1 MRIRLSAALAVT
13 AASVLVTSMS
23 AGVAAARDHGGQ
35 GHGGQGH
42 GGRVVIAST
51 APESTAGPPR
61 PLAAG
66 RRVRLSVFV
75 GRDQAGLAA
84 AATAISDPASP
95 RYQHY
100 LSPAQVQARFGATAA
115 QQRAVRGWLRRSG
128 LAVTHDDGFVI
139 TAAGTAARAEAAL
152 RAGLA
157 LSHPAG
163 SVAQVVPSRAMSV
176 PAAAAG
182 AIATIRVSTAAVP
195 LGPHQP
201 LRAAASVVPG
211 SRAAARYP
219 ERCSAYYG
227 QKTATRLPGAY
238 GRRITWAPCGY
249 QPAQLRAAYGAT
261 RAGLTGAGTSVAILS
276 ETGYPTALRD
286 ANRWARQRHFPPFA
300 RGQFS
305 ARVARNPGGG
315 ATIEDAM
322 DIEAVHGMAPAA
334 RIVYVVGNGHITGD
348 VLLDSLDTVVRRR
361 LAKVVTASWYEG
373 FMPVPESMIRS
384 WEGVLQRAAVE
395 GITVNIASGDF
406 GNRLGLEYPS
416 SDPWDTS
423 VGGTSLAIGAR
434 GKYLWETGWDSAE
447 TGLARNGRSWHP
459 APPGQF
465 AGASTGGV
473 SRKFAQPR
481 YQHGVVHGNVWHGRR
496 MRAVPDV
503 SALGDPDLG
512 YQIGLTA
519 PIGRRTRFADQV
531 NGGTSLSSPLL
542 AGFEADLIQG
552 RGGTRLGFANPLLYA
567 HANSAAFHDI
577 TSDPQGRGLTEAV
590 IYGPYHYEILSGREM
605 PPTLSTMGLCGRDRT
620 LRCGPGYDMVTG
632 LGSPGPAF
640 FRSFGSRLVSGAER
654 FGQ

>member
-1 MRIRLSAALAVT
+1 MRINLSVALAVA
-13 AASVLVTSMS
+13 AASVLVTSTS
-23 AGVAAARDHGGQ
+23 AVAAAAR
-35 GHGGQGH
+35 GH
-42 GGRVVIAST
+42 GGRAVIAST
-51 APESTAGPPR
+51 APVSAPGPLR
-61 PLAAG
+61 ALAAG

-75 GRDQAGLAA
+75 GRDRAGLAA

-95 RYQHY
+95 SYEHY

-139 TAAGTAARAEAAL
+139 TAVGTAARAGAAL

-163 SVAQVVPSRAMSV
+163 GVAQVVPSRAMSV

-195 LGPHQP
+195 LSPHQP
-201 LRAAASVVPG
+201 LRPAAPVVPG
-211 SRAAARYP
+211 ATAAARYP

-227 QKTATRLPGAY
+227 QKTATRLPRAY

-261 RAGLTGAGTSVAILS
+261 QAGLTGARTSVAILS
-276 ETGYPTALRD
+276 ETSYPTALRD

-305 ARVARNPGGG
+305 ARVARDPGGG

-322 DIEAVHGMAPAA
+322 DIESVHGMAPAA
-334 RIVYVVGNGHITGD
+334 RVVYVVGNGHITGD

-361 LAKVVTASWYEG
+361 LAEVVTASWYEG
-373 FMPVPESMIRS
+373 FMPVPESMISS

-406 GNRLGLEYPS
+406 GSRLLEYPS

-434 GKYLWETGWDSAE
+434 GKYLWETGWASAE
-447 TGLARNGRSWHP
+447 TGLARNGRSWRP
-459 APPGQF
+459 APPGEF

-481 YQHGVVHGNVWHGRR
+481 YQHGVVHGNIWHGRR

-531 NGGTSLSSPLL
+531 NGGTSLSSPLF

-552 RGGTRLGFANPLLYA
+552 RGGTRLGFANPLLYD

-577 TSDPQGRGLTEAV
+577 TSDPQGRGFTEAV
-590 IYGPYHYEILSGREM
+590 IYGPYHYEIPSGREM
-605 PPTLSTMGLCGRDRT
+605 PPTLSTMGRCGQDRT
-620 LRCGPGYDMVTG
+620 RRCGPGYDMVTG

-640 FRSFGSRLVSGAER
+640 FRSFGS
-654 FGQ
+654 QPK

>member
-1 MRIRLSAALAVT
+1 
-13 AASVLVTSMS
+13 
-23 AGVAAARDHGGQ
+23 
-35 GHGGQGH
+35 
-42 GGRVVIAST
+42 
-51 APESTAGPPR
+51 
-61 PLAAG
+61 
-66 RRVRLSVFV
+66 
-75 GRDQAGLAA
+75 
-84 AATAISDPASP
+84 
-95 RYQHY
+95 
-100 LSPAQVQARFGATAA
+100 
-115 QQRAVRGWLRRSG
+115 
-128 LAVTHDDGFVI
+128 
-139 TAAGTAARAEAAL
+139 
-152 RAGLA
+152 
-157 LSHPAG
+157 
-163 SVAQVVPSRAMSV
+163 MSV
-176 PAAAAG
+176 PATAAG

-195 LGPHQP
+195 LSPHQP
-201 LRAAASVVPG
+201 LRAAASVMPGSRAGLG

-249 QPAQLRAAYGAT
+249 QPAQLRVAYGAT
-261 RAGLTGAGTSVAILS
+261 GAGLTGAGTSVAILS
-276 ETGYPTALRD
+276 ETSYPTALRD
-286 ANRWARQRHFPPFA
+286 ANRWARQRHVPPFA

-305 ARVARNPGGG
+305 ARIARDPGGG

-322 DIEAVHGMAPAA
+322 DIESVHGMAPAA
-334 RIVYVVGNGHITGD
+334 RVVYVVGNGHITGD

-361 LAKVVTASWYEG
+361 LAEVVTASWYEG

-406 GNRLGLEYPS
+406 GDLLSLEYPS

-434 GKYLWETGWDSAE
+434 GKYLWETGWASAE
-447 TGLARNGRSWHP
+447 TGLARNGRSWRP

-465 AGASTGGV
+465 AGGSTGGV
-473 SRKFAQPR
+473 SRKFAQPG

-503 SALGDPDLG
+503 SALADPNLG

-531 NGGTSLSSPLL
+531 NGGTSLSSPLF

-577 TSDPQGRGLTEAV
+577 TSDPQGRGFTEAV
-590 IYGPYHYEILSGREM
+590 IYGPYHYVVPEGTEM
-605 PPTLSTMGLCGRDRT
+605 PPTLSTMGLCGRRKT
-620 LRCGPGYDMVTG
+620 TRRCGPGFDMVTG

-640 FRSFGSRLVSGAER
+640 FRSFGSRPVSGAER